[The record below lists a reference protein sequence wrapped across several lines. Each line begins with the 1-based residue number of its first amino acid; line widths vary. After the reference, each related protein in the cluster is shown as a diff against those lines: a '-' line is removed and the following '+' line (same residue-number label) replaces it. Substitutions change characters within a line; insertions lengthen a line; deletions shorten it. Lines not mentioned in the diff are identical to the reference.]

1 MKTHAYFENIQ
12 IEIIEVLQTAK
23 HHIRIAVAW
32 FTDYE
37 LFDILL
43 SKAQK
48 GVKIELLLANNFI
61 NHESSIDFQ
70 RLSRLGGVVSFI
82 GNDTE
87 KAPLMHNKFCII
99 DNEILIFGSYNWTR
113 KAQVN
118 HESITIIEGNKELI
132 ADFNEEFDK
141 IRGEQHTT
149 AIDWG
154 KLLIRLETLLNVIRL
169 EDEDDIL
176 YQIKKIKGLLSESST
191 DEVNEIVA
199 LTEKGKFQEAVIKL
213 NVLLSRLRQISTWQ
227 DPEVPALQLEIRSL
241 EWQLAS
247 LEDEKADIEK
257 QIYAFNIRHNQEL
270 GELISSILRLK
281 KQLAALEH
289 DQEKEEEAQKDYEEY
304 QQNYEESKT
313 KKLNEL
319 SEIEQ
324 KELKDKFRQASKLCH
339 PDKVP
344 DEQKKLA
351 EQVFFE
357 LKTAYDSNDLAAV
370 NRILNNLE
378 QNIFSSN
385 STIINQKAKLISHLN
400 SLLQKRE
407 VLEAMIL
414 SLKHSEVVQKIERI
428 KDFDTY
434 FTETRE
440 SLLRVKED
448 CEMQINSIL
457 K

>member
-1 MKTHAYFENIQ
+1 MKTHAYLENIQ
-12 IEIIEVLQTAK
+12 AEIIEVLQTAQ

-37 LFDILL
+37 LFEILL

-70 RLSRLGGVVSFI
+70 QLSRLGSSVSFI

-118 HESITIIEGNKELI
+118 HESITVIEGNKELI

-141 IRGEQHTT
+141 IRSKQNET
-149 AIDWG
+149 AIDWS
-154 KLLIRLETLLNVIRL
+154 KLVIRLETLLNVIRL
-169 EDEDDIL
+169 EDEDDIA
-176 YQIKKIKGLLSESST
+176 YQIKKIQGLLSASST

-199 LTEKGKFQEAVIKL
+199 LTEKGKYQESVIKL
-213 NVLLSRLRQISTWQ
+213 NILLSRLRQISTWQ
-227 DPEVPALQLEIRSL
+227 DPEVPALQLEIKSL

-257 QIYAFNIRHNQEL
+257 QVYVFNIRHNLEL

-281 KQLAALEH
+281 KQLASLEQN
-289 DQEKEEEAQKDYEEY
+289 QEKINETEKDYEEY

-313 KKLNEL
+313 KKLNNL
-319 SEIEQ
+319 TLDEQ
-324 KELKDKFRQASKLCH
+324 KTLKDKYRQATKLCH

-351 EQVFFE
+351 EQTFIE
-357 LKTAYDSNDLAAV
+357 LHTAFQSNDLEAV
-370 NRILNNLE
+370 SRILSNLE

-385 STIINQKAKLISHLN
+385 SKIINQKAKLLAHL
-400 SLLQKRE
+400 STLLQKRQT
-407 VLEAMIL
+407 LEEMIL
-414 SLKHSEVVQKIERI
+414 SLKHSEAIQKIEKI

-434 FTETRE
+434 FAETKE
-440 SLLRVKED
+440 ALLRVKAD
-448 CEMQINSIL
+448 LEMQIHKFQS
-457 K
+457 